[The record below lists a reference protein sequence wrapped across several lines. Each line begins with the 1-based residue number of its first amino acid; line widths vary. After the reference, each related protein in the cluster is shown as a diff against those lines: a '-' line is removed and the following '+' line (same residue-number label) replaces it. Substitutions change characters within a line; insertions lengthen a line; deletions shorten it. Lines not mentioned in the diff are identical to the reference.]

1 MRYEVI
7 RFVEPEQRNEGGKP
21 MRLKDKVAVITG
33 GASGMGQ
40 ATALRFLD
48 EGARVVV
55 ADYNEQNGKN
65 TVALAA
71 NRGQGDAIRF
81 IRTDVAKE
89 ADVQAMIECAVSNF
103 GRLDIVFNNAGV
115 GGAIGPVWDIEEDEW
130 DYTFDVLVKG
140 VFFGIKHAARVMRKQ
155 GQGGAIINTASTAG
169 LSGGSGPLVYSAAK
183 AAVINL
189 TKAAAVQLAPDRIRV
204 NAICP
209 GGILTGLTDQG
220 NPEEAAKRLA
230 TFQPWPEHGKGEHIA
245 GAALFLASADA
256 GFVTGEALV
265 VDGGLTA
272 IGPDMW
278 RRSGIPQEAMAHRSR
293 VNRGSTGEATTVR
306 PTRRE

>member
-1 MRYEVI
+1 
-7 RFVEPEQRNEGGKP
+7 
-21 MRLKDKVAVITG
+21 MRLQGKVAVITG
-33 GASGMGQ
+33 GASGMGR
-40 ATALRFLD
+40 ATAMRFLD
-48 EGARVVV
+48 EGAKVVV
-55 ADYNEQNGKN
+55 ADFNEKNGQDTLKQAETAGHAKN
-65 TVALAA
+65 V
-71 NRGQGDAIRF
+71 RF

-89 ADVQAMIECAVSNF
+89 ADVKAMIDCAVSSF

-115 GGAIGPVWDIEEDEW
+115 GGVIGPIWDIEEDEW
-130 DYTFDVLVKG
+130 DYTFAVLVKG
-140 VFFGIKHAARVMRKQ
+140 VFFGIKHAARVMRNQ

-183 AAVINL
+183 ASVINL

-209 GGILTGLTDQG
+209 GGIVTGLTDQG
-220 NPEEAAKRLA
+220 NPEEAAKRMDS
-230 TFQPWPEHGKGEHIA
+230 FQPWPEHGKGENIA
-245 GAALFLASADA
+245 GAALFLASEDA

-278 RRSGIPQEAMAHRSR
+278 RRSGIRQEATARKSH
-293 VNRGSTGEATTVR
+293 VNRGSTGEADTAR
-306 PTRRE
+306 ALRES

>member
-1 MRYEVI
+1 
-7 RFVEPEQRNEGGKP
+7 
-21 MRLKDKVAVITG
+21 MRLKEKVAVITG

-40 ATALRFLD
+40 ATALRFLN
-48 EGARVVV
+48 EGACVVV
-55 ADYNEQNGKN
+55 ADYNAQSGNN
-65 TVALAA
+65 TLALMKKAGHA
-71 NRGQGDAIRF
+71 ERARF

-89 ADVQAMIECAVSNF
+89 SDVQAMIDCAVSEF
-103 GRLDIVFNNAGV
+103 GHLDIVFNNAGV
-115 GGAIGPVWDIEEDEW
+115 GGVIGPVWDIEEDEW

-140 VFFGIKHAARVMRKQ
+140 VFFGIKHGARVMRKQ
-155 GQGGAIINTASTAG
+155 GQGGVIINTASTAG

-209 GGILTGLTDQG
+209 GAILTGLTDRG
-220 NPEEAAKRLA
+220 DPEMSAKALA

-245 GAALFLASADA
+245 GAALFLASDDA

-278 RRSGIPQEAMAHRSR
+278 RRSGIAQEAQAHKSR
-293 VNRGSTGEATTVR
+293 VNRGSTGEATTSR
-306 PTRRE
+306 PFR

>member
-1 MRYEVI
+1 
-7 RFVEPEQRNEGGKP
+7 
-21 MRLKDKVAVITG
+21 MRLKDKVTVITG

-40 ATALRFLD
+40 ATALRFLN

-55 ADYNEQNGKN
+55 ADYNEQNGQATLKLAGN
-65 TVALAA
+65 AGHTDTV
-71 NRGQGDAIRF
+71 RF

-89 ADVQAMIECAVSNF
+89 ADVRAMIDCAVSEF
-103 GRLDIVFNNAGV
+103 GRLDVVFNNAGV
-115 GGAIGPVWDIEEDEW
+115 GGVIGPVWDIEEEEW
-130 DYTFDVLVKG
+130 DYTFDVLAKG

-209 GGILTGLTDQG
+209 GGILTGLTSAG
-220 NPEEAAKRLA
+220 NPEAAAKGLA
-230 TFQPWPEHGKGEHIA
+230 ALQPWPEHGRGEDIA
-245 GAALFLASADA
+245 GAALFLASDDA
-256 GFVTGEALV
+256 RFVTGEALV

-278 RRSGIPQEAMAHRSR
+278 RRFGIAQEATAHRSR
-293 VNRGSTGEATTVR
+293 VNRGSTGEATTARPVR
-306 PTRRE
+306 QE